1 MNPKL
6 LAALIILHALAHTVY
21 LGQLFRW
28 FTIPNLTFGG
38 KSWLLDGIFANP
50 PGSVVLASLIG
61 LAMIGFMVAAI
72 GLLGGASWSKGLLV
86 VAAVLSSIAFIL
98 AWNGKV
104 DKIMEQ
110 GVIGVVINIALIYL
124 ASR

>member
-1 MNPKL
+1 MVRVGPERERRRENGDVRYES
-6 LAALIILHALAHTVY
+6 TV
-21 LGQLFRW
+21 
-28 FTIPNLTFGG
+28 
-38 KSWLLDGIFANP
+38 
-50 PGSVVLASLIG
+50 
-61 LAMIGFMVAAI
+61 
-72 GLLGGASWSKGLLV
+72 
-86 VAAVLSSIAFIL
+86 VLSSIAFIL